1 MLLVFQKH
9 YYGIVCTIHFF
20 AGHHPLKSG
29 QPGCHHPAKP
39 GWARNLCTWGHVEK
53 PWMTV
58 VFTTLNWG
66 YRRNARE
73 MEPPKYWK
81 EMVFQNPWT
90 NKNPENGPLCGC
102 TFHKNFKPRTSP
114 GCPITV
120 AKGQGWHDCAAWK
133 SQLPQCQKVHQI
145 HLISSNSTPNHPIL
159 MNPPWINPPCSN
171 LMLHTYER
179 LTRANLETKSFH
191 TFWAWIR
198 LSHWSQ
204 PRIAY
209 KISRYWP
216 RIMGCHFD
224 HQKISETA
232 DWNLHF

>member
-1 MLLVFQKH
+1 MR
-9 YYGIVCTIHFF
+9 FF
-20 AGHHPLKSG
+20 SGDHPLKSG
-29 QPGCHHPAKP
+29 QPGCHHPAKL

-58 VFTTLNWG
+58 VFTTLNRG
-66 YRRNARE
+66 YRRHARE

-81 EMVFQNPWT
+81 EVVFQNPWT
-90 NKNPENGPLCGC
+90 NKNPENGPLSGC
-102 TFHKNFKPRTSP
+102 TFHENFKPRTSP

-133 SQLPQCQKVHQI
+133 SQLPQCQKVHHI

-179 LTRANLETKSFH
+179 LSRAYLETKSFH
-191 TFWAWIR
+191 TFWAWIT

-204 PRIAY
+204 PRIGY

-224 HQKISETA
+224 HQKITETA
-232 DWNLHF
+232 YWNLHF